1 MVTFF
6 GLTSPL
12 RFLYVVAQ
20 KISIRS
26 WTWSAYM
33 LICKNMHQHI
43 HANRHVCGL
52 IIDNFCCHWMKHAS
66 FFSESSTGD
75 KASLCHFFFLRW
87 GIKWSKSFLRKVT
100 ALISIL
106 LLVFLLK
113 NKFLYHFINL
123 TSLHKHTY
131 KLVKPCQAHNV
142 RMFL

>member
-1 MVTFF
+1 MQAFS
-6 GLTSPL
+6 LK
-12 RFLYVVAQ
+12 AQ
-20 KISIRS
+20 LE
-26 WTWSAYM
+26 T
-33 LICKNMHQHI
+33 
-43 HANRHVCGL
+43 
-52 IIDNFCCHWMKHAS
+52 KH
-66 FFSESSTGD
+66 
-75 KASLCHFFFLRW
+75 LCVIFFFLRW

-142 RMFL
+142 GMFL